1 MAGADPR
8 DPGRGQSRGHAR
20 VRRCRSCGRL
30 LRALLASR
38 LVPETTKAAEDGD
51 RSLIVSFAIDPPAMA
66 DGIEYLSISSYMAH
80 MRALESA
87 YQLREEEL

>member
-1 MAGADPR
+1 
-8 DPGRGQSRGHAR
+8 
-20 VRRCRSCGRL
+20 
-30 LRALLASR
+30 
-38 LVPETTKAAEDGD
+38 VPETTKAAEDGD